1 MQKGTASENAGVGMD
16 IYLILRIAI
25 VGILVTILNQILKQS
40 NRDELAFLTS
50 LAGLILVLFW
60 IIPYISELFSSIKD
74 LFSMM

>member
-1 MQKGTASENAGVGMD
+1 MD

-25 VGILVTILNQILKQS
+25 VGIIISILNQLLKQS
-40 NRDELAFLTS
+40 NRDELAFMTS

-60 IIPYISELFSSIKD
+60 LLPYINKLLSTIRD